1 MDPKATLDLAEQHIE
16 ASETARAAGDSD
28 TERDEDQEA
37 REALV
42 NYRAWRRNG
51 GFEPEGGDARHNALQ
66 ERRGAHVMMLDGE
79 QKVVRS

>member
-16 ASETARAAGDSD
+16 ASEAARASGDSG
-28 TERDEDQEA
+28 TELDEDQEA

-51 GFEPEGGDARHNALQ
+51 GFEPEGGDERHNALQ
-66 ERRGAHVMMLDGE
+66 MRRGAHVMMIEGA